1 MESIIS
7 VGIDVGTTTTQVVF
21 SRLFMENT
29 AGIYNV
35 PKVSITGKEILYRS
49 EPFFTP
55 LLDREHIDAEK
66 VKGIV
71 LSVYRDAGISP
82 DDVSS
87 GAVIITGES
96 ARKENAE
103 NIVRTLSGMAG
114 EFVVSAAG
122 PDMESV
128 IAGKGSGAYAY
139 SKDHHL
145 RVVNLDIGGGTTN
158 AVLFNRGRTMD
169 TGCIDVGG
177 RLIRTAP
184 DGTVTGYS
192 KAAKL
197 VAEDIGA
204 DLAEGM
210 RDEAVLMAIARRQAS
225 LLAEMTGL
233 KERSSLYKKLLTP
246 DSSGFDIAAAPDVL
260 CYSGGVADAVRGK
273 YDSGDSYRFGDIG
286 ILLGRAIREDPYLNS
301 VRRIEADNTIS
312 ATVIGAGS
320 YTTTVSGSTI
330 RAEADLLPMKNLT
343 VYRVTEAEQ
352 EKLFAGDGADFA
364 ENLFRYMELNG
375 QDVAVALR
383 GKPDPSYPEVKR
395 LAAAMA
401 ASAEAC
407 LAPGRPLVLVFENDM
422 AKVFGMCFLQV
433 SDRRLVSI
441 DGIPV
446 QSADHID
453 IGRPIVGGLVVPVVI
468 KTLLFGH

>member
-1 MESIIS
+1 MEAIMS

-21 SRLFMENT
+21 SRLYLENT
-29 AGIYNV
+29 AGIYSV

-49 EPFFTP
+49 EPFQTP
-55 LLDREHIDAEK
+55 LTDRTHIDAEK
-66 VKGIV
+66 VSGIV
-71 LSVYRDAGISP
+71 RSVYRDAGFTP

-103 NIVRTLSGMAG
+103 NIVRSLSGMAG
-114 EFVVSAAG
+114 EFVISAAG

-128 IAGKGSGAYAY
+128 IAGKGSGAYSA
-139 SKDHHL
+139 SKNKNL
-145 RVVNLDIGGGTTN
+145 RVINLDIGGGTTN

-177 RLIRTAP
+177 RLIRTDK
-184 DGTVTGYS
+184 DGTVTGFS
-192 KAAKL
+192 EAAKL
-197 VAEDIGA
+197 VAEDIGVT
-204 DLAEGM
+204 LEEGM
-210 RDEAVLMAIARRQAS
+210 RDEQALRVIVRRQAS
-225 LLAEMTGL
+225 LIAELATL
-233 KERSSLYKKLLTP
+233 KPRTDLFKKLRTP
-246 DSSGFDIAAAPDVL
+246 DSSPFEIAAPPDAI
-260 CYSGGVADAVRGK
+260 CYSGGVADAVGGK
-273 YDSGDSYRFGDIG
+273 YDGGDLYRFGDTG
-286 ILLGRAIREDPYLNS
+286 ILLGQAVREDPYLA
-301 VRRIEADNTIS
+301 RILHIEADNTIS

-375 QDVAVALR
+375 QDVAIALR